1 MAKKRFIISFTN
13 QNFYNCNTTY
23 VFINHLGGNIKMIIS
38 NTNLNVC
45 INKIKMMRPG
55 NNPQSCD
62 LNLNVDWSIEYTKTD
77 EGNMEYLCTLDAT
90 GKMPIQFAI
99 QGFLECETQ
108 IEDLEK
114 RSDELS
120 PLILDKCMNTMI
132 NIVNITKNSIITIK
146 TVPEVYLNCVSSEF
160 TN

>member
-1 MAKKRFIISFTN
+1 
-13 QNFYNCNTTY
+13 
-23 VFINHLGGNIKMIIS
+23 MITS

-45 INKIKMMRPG
+45 VNKIKMIRPG
-55 NNPQSCD
+55 NNPRSCD
-62 LNLNVDWSIEYTKTD
+62 LNLNVDWTIEYNRTD
-77 EGNMEYLCTLDAT
+77 EGDMGYVCTLDAM
-90 GKMPIQFAI
+90 GEMPLKFAI

-120 PLILDKCMNTMI
+120 PLILDKCMNTMV
-132 NIVNITKNSIITIK
+132 NIVNATNNSIITIN

-160 TN
+160 KN

>member
-1 MAKKRFIISFTN
+1 M
-13 QNFYNCNTTY
+13 
-23 VFINHLGGNIKMIIS
+23 MIS

-45 INKIKMMRPG
+45 VNKIKMIRPG
-55 NNPQSCD
+55 TNPKSCD
-62 LNLNVDWSIEYTKTD
+62 LNLNVDWSIEYSKTE
-77 EGNMEYLCTLDAT
+77 EGNMGYVCTLNAI
-90 GKMPIQFAI
+90 GEMPLKFAM

-114 RSDELS
+114 RSEELS

-132 NIVNITKNSIITIK
+132 NIVNATKNSIITIN

-160 TN
+160 KN